1 MEDNQILRIALI
13 TTILGLAGMIL
24 LSDKVM
30 PHEIKI
36 KDLNKGM
43 LDEEVSI
50 EGVVSNI
57 DKSQK
62 SETYFLQIADDTD
75 KTTVVIFDDT
85 VLSLAKYNLTPQSF
99 LNHRVSLTGT
109 VKEYNGNM
117 ELILKDGNSL
127 KIIA

>member
-13 TTILGLAGMIL
+13 TALLGLSGMIM
-24 LSDKVM
+24 LSGKIM
-30 PHEIKI
+30 PQEVKI
-36 KDLNKGM
+36 NDINKGM

-50 EGVVSNI
+50 EGVVLNM

-62 SETYFLQIADDTD
+62 SETYFLQIIDNTG
-75 KTTVVIFDDT
+75 KIKVVIFDDT
-85 VLSLAKYNLTPQSF
+85 VLSLAKYNLTPHSF
-99 LNHRVSLTGT
+99 LNHRVRLKGN

-117 ELILKDGNSL
+117 ELILKDAHSI